1 LALSLAPLPIDAL
14 LPELVAKLTGAN
26 CLVLRAPPGAGK
38 TTRVAP
44 ALLDAGLAGQKNL
57 LLLQPRRLAARAA
70 AERIAQERGVA
81 LGQEVGYQV
90 RFERRAGPR
99 TRILVMTDGM
109 LLRRLQDDPF
119 LEDVGCVV
127 FDEFHERSLNLDL
140 ALAMIRRAQLELR
153 PELRVVVMSATLAAG
168 PVARFLGDCPQV
180 EAEGRMF
187 PVNVRYLRHA
197 RSEPLEAVVARCVAE
212 SLEQIAGHVLV
223 FLPGQREIWRVQRQ
237 LESLARAADV
247 LVMPL
252 HGELPLA
259 EQQAVLE
266 PSAQRKIVL
275 ATNVAETSIT
285 IEGVTAVVDSGL
297 ARRQQFDPGMG
308 INHLELCRIS
318 RAAADQRAGRAGRTG
333 PGICLRLWTEREQQG
348 MSDFEIPE
356 VLRVDL
362 AGPVLELL
370 HWGEADPAKFAW
382 FEPPPDESLRRAE
395 VLLRRLGATDDTGL
409 TPLGRQ
415 MVRLPVHPRIA
426 RLLLVGHAAGHSDEA
441 ALVAAMLSERDPLRQ
456 AERRQ
461 QPLEH
466 WSASDVLD
474 RMAIVEEFERGGTQ
488 SPAGGQLNRN
498 AARFILRA
506 RDQLLR
512 LLDQEPGDKG
522 EPGGKGPAVSIS
534 AAEAVRRALFTAYP
548 DRLARRRA
556 AGSRRAVMVGG
567 RGVCL
572 APESAVVE
580 SELFVCVEMQEIGQ
594 SEALVRQASA
604 VERAWL
610 PSEQLHLAVDLEF
623 DPERERVLA
632 VRRTRF
638 EDLVIDEAP
647 IGMPPGADAAE
658 ILAREAAARLQP
670 SQWFDD
676 EAQSFVARVDLL
688 RRHMP
693 ELDWPP
699 LAEDDPNRLL
709 PELCQGCISFE
720 DLRRKNVLPLLQGR
734 LSSRQLATLD
744 REAPLRIR
752 VPSGSQIAV
761 DYTVGKPPALAVRIQ
776 ELYGLAETPRIAG
789 GRVRLVLHLLAPN
802 MRPQQVTDDL
812 ASFWANTYEQVRKD
826 LKRRY
831 PKHSWPDNPA
841 SAQAECAP
849 GPRR

>member
-1 LALSLAPLPIDAL
+1 MSLAPLPIDAL
-14 LPELVAKLTGAN
+14 LPELVAKLSGGN

-44 ALLDAGLAGQKNL
+44 ALLDAGLAGKKNL

-70 AERIAQERGVA
+70 AERIAQERGVT

-168 PVARFLGDCPQV
+168 PVARFLGDCPQL
-180 EAEGRMF
+180 ETEGRMF
-187 PVNVRYLRHA
+187 PLDVRYLRHA
-197 RSEPLEAVVARCVAE
+197 RSEPLEALVARSVGE
-212 SLEQIAGHVLV
+212 SLEQTAGHVLV
-223 FLPGQREIWRVQRQ
+223 FLPGQREIWRAQRQ
-237 LESLARAADV
+237 LESLSHFGEV
-247 LVMPL
+247 SVMPL
-252 HGELPLA
+252 HGELPLSD
-259 EQQAVLE
+259 QQAVLQ
-266 PSAQRKIVL
+266 PSAQRKVVL

-297 ARRQQFDPGMG
+297 ARRQQFDPAIG
-308 INHLELCRIS
+308 INHLELGRIS

-333 PGICLRLWTEREQQG
+333 PGICLRLWTEREQRG

-362 AGPVLELL
+362 AGPVLALL
-370 HWGEADPAKFAW
+370 QWGESDPGKFAW
-382 FEPPPDESLRRAE
+382 FEAPPDESLRRAL
-395 VLLRRLGATDDTGL
+395 VLLRRLGATDNAGL

-426 RLLLVGHAAGHSDEA
+426 RLLLAGHAAGHSGEA
-441 ALVAAMLSERDPLRQ
+441 ALVAAMLSERDPWRQ
-456 AERRQ
+456 TERRGQ
-461 QPLEH
+461 SLEH

-474 RMAIVEEFERGGTQ
+474 RMAILEEFERGGTQ

-512 LLDQEPGDKG
+512 LLDRK
-522 EPGGKGPAVSIS
+522 PGGKAPSHSPS
-534 AAEAVRRALFTAYP
+534 AEEAVRRALLTAYP

-580 SELFVCVEMQEIGQ
+580 AELFVCVEMQELGQ

-604 VERAWL
+604 VERDWL
-610 PSEQLHLAVDLEF
+610 PSEQLHVTVDLEF
-623 DPERERVLA
+623 DLQRERVMA

-658 ILAREAAARLQP
+658 ILACEASARLEP

-676 EAQSFVARVDLL
+676 EARSFVARVDLL

-720 DLRRKNVLPLLQGR
+720 DLRRKAVLPLLQGR
-734 LSSRQLATLD
+734 LSSRQLAALD
-744 REAPLRIR
+744 RDAPLRVR

-761 DYTVGKPPALAVRIQ
+761 DYTAGKPPALAVRIQ

-789 GRVRLVLHLLAPN
+789 GRARLVLHLLAPN

-831 PKHSWPDNPA
+831 PKHSWPDDPA

-849 GPRR
+849 GRKR

>member
-1 LALSLAPLPIDAL
+1 MSLAPLPIDAL
-14 LPELVAKLTGAN
+14 LPELVAKLVGAN

-44 ALLDAGLAGQKNL
+44 ALLDAGLAGQKSL
-57 LLLQPRRLAARAA
+57 LLLQPRRLAARTA
-70 AERIAQERGVA
+70 AERIARERGVA

-90 RFERRAGPR
+90 RFERRASAR

-140 ALAMIRRAQLELR
+140 ALAMVRRAQLELR

-180 EAEGRMF
+180 ESEGRMF
-187 PVNVRYLRHA
+187 PVDVRYLRHA
-197 RSEPLEAVVARCVAE
+197 RSEPLEAAVARCVAE
-212 SLEQIAGHVLV
+212 SLEQTAGHVLV
-223 FLPGQREIWRVQRQ
+223 FLPGQREIWRAGRQ
-237 LESLARAADV
+237 LESLGLAGRVA
-247 LVMPL
+247 VMPL

-259 EQQAVLE
+259 EQQAVLA
-266 PSAQRKIVL
+266 PCAQRKVVL

-297 ARRQQFDPGMG
+297 ARRQQFDAALG
-308 INHLELCRIS
+308 INHLDVCRIS

-348 MSDFEIPE
+348 MAQFETPE

-362 AGPVLELL
+362 ASPVLELL
-370 HWGEADPAKFAW
+370 QWGEADPGKFAW
-382 FEPPPDESLRRAE
+382 FEAPPDEPLDRAL
-395 VLLRRLGATDDTGL
+395 VLLRRLGAIDDAGL
-409 TPLGRQ
+409 TALGRQ

-426 RLLLVGHAAGHSDEA
+426 RLLLAGHAAGHSQEA
-441 ALVAAMLSERDPLRQ
+441 ALAAAILAERDPFRQ
-456 AERRQ
+456 GERHG

-474 RMAIVEEFERGGTQ
+474 RMAMVEEFERGRAQ
-488 SPAGGQLNRN
+488 SSGSGKLNRN

-512 LLDQEPGDKG
+512 LLDREPGDNN
-522 EPGGKGPAVSIS
+522 PSNSIPV
-534 AAEAVRRALFTAYP
+534 AEAVGRALFTAYP

-556 AGSRRAVMVGG
+556 PESRRAVMVGG

-580 SELFVCVEMQEIGQ
+580 SELFVCVEIQEIGQ
-594 SEALVRQASA
+594 SESLVRQASA
-604 VERAWL
+604 VEHDWL
-610 PSEQLHLAVDLEF
+610 PAERLQVSVDLEF
-623 DPERERVLA
+623 DPQRQRVLA
-632 VRRTRF
+632 VRHTRF

-647 IGMPPGADAAE
+647 TGVPPGADAAE
-658 ILAREAAARLQP
+658 ILAREAAARLEP
-670 SQWFDD
+670 AHWFDA
-676 EAQSFVARVDLL
+676 EAQSFVARVELL
-688 RRHMP
+688 RRHLP

-699 LAEDDPNRLL
+699 LDVDDPNRLL
-709 PELCQGCISFE
+709 PELCRGCVSFE
-720 DLRRKNVLPLLQGR
+720 DLRRKSILPLLQSR
-734 LSSRQLATLD
+734 LDYRQLAALD
-744 REAPLRIR
+744 REAPPRIR

-761 DYTVGKPPALAVRIQ
+761 DYAPGKPPSLAVRIQ
-776 ELYGLAETPRIAG
+776 ELYGMAETPRIAG
-789 GRVRLVLHLLAPN
+789 GRARLVLHLLAPN

-812 ASFWANTYEQVRKD
+812 ASFWANTYAQVRKD

-831 PKHSWPDNPA
+831 PKHSWPDDPA
-841 SAQAECAP
+841 NAQAERAP
-849 GPRR
+849 GRRR

>member
-14 LPELVAKLTGAN
+14 LPEIVAKLAGPN

-44 ALLDAGLAGQKNL
+44 ALLDAGLAGKKSL

-70 AERIAQERGVA
+70 AERIAHERDVA
-81 LGQEVGYQV
+81 LGEEVGYQV

-140 ALAMIRRAQLELR
+140 ALAMIRRAQLDLR
-153 PELRVVVMSATLAAG
+153 PELKIVVMSATLAAG

-180 EAEGRMF
+180 ESEGRMF
-187 PVNVRYLRHA
+187 PVDVRYLRHA

-212 SLEQIAGHVLV
+212 SLEQTAGHVLV
-223 FLPGQREIWRVQRQ
+223 FLPGQREIWRAQRQ
-237 LESLARAADV
+237 LESLVEATDV
-247 LVMPL
+247 SLMPL

-259 EQQAVLE
+259 EQQAVLQ
-266 PSAQRKIVL
+266 SSTRRKVVL

-285 IEGVTAVVDSGL
+285 IDGVTTVVDSGL
-297 ARRQQFDPGMG
+297 ARRQQFDPALG
-308 INHLELCRIS
+308 INHLEVCRIS

-348 MSDFEIPE
+348 LADFEIPE

-370 HWGEADPAKFAW
+370 QWGEADPGKFAW
-382 FEPPPDESLRRAE
+382 FESPPDESLRRAL
-395 VLLRRLGATDDTGL
+395 VLLRRLGAIDRTSL

-415 MVRLPVHPRIA
+415 MVRLPVHPRVA
-426 RLLLVGHAAGHSDEA
+426 RLLLAGQMAGHPNEA
-441 ALVAAMLSERDPLRQ
+441 ALAAAMLSERDPFRQ
-456 AERRQ
+456 QERRG

-474 RMAIVEEFERGGTQ
+474 RMAIIEEFERGGPQ
-488 SPAGGQLNRN
+488 SQAGGQLNRN

-512 LLDQEPGDKG
+512 LLDHET
-522 EPGGKGPAVSIS
+522 GGKASSVS
-534 AAEAVRRALFTAYP
+534 APEAVRRALLTAYP

-580 SELFVCVEMQEIGQ
+580 SELFVCVDVQEVGQ

-604 VERAWL
+604 VERDWL
-610 PSEQLHLAVDLEF
+610 PPAQLKVTIDLEF
-623 DPERERVLA
+623 DPQRERVLA

-638 EDLVIDEAP
+638 ADLVIDEAP
-647 IGMPPGADAAE
+647 IGLPPGVDAAE
-658 ILAREAAARLQP
+658 ILAREAAARLEP
-670 SQWFDD
+670 AQWFDQQ
-676 EAQSFVARVDLL
+676 AQSFVARVELL

-693 ELDWPP
+693 ELEWPP
-699 LAEDDPNRLL
+699 AEDEPNRLL
-709 PELCQGCISFE
+709 LELCQGCVSFE
-720 DLRRKNVLPLLQGR
+720 DLRGKSALPVLQAC

-761 DYTVGKPPALAVRIQ
+761 DYTVGKAPALAVRIQ

-841 SAQAECAP
+841 SARAECAP
-849 GPRR
+849 GRRR

>member
-1 LALSLAPLPIDAL
+1 
-14 LPELVAKLTGAN
+14 
-26 CLVLRAPPGAGK
+26 
-38 TTRVAP
+38 
-44 ALLDAGLAGQKNL
+44 
-57 LLLQPRRLAARAA
+57 
-70 AERIAQERGVA
+70 
-81 LGQEVGYQV
+81 
-90 RFERRAGPR
+90 
-99 TRILVMTDGM
+99 MTDGM
-109 LLRRLQDDPF
+109 LLRRLQDDPY

-187 PVNVRYLRHA
+187 PVDVRYLRHA
-197 RSEPLEAVVARCVAE
+197 RSEPLEAVVARSVGEA
-212 SLEQIAGHVLV
+212 LEQTAGHVLV
-223 FLPGQREIWRVQRQ
+223 FLPGQREIWHAQRQ
-237 LESLARAADV
+237 LESLPQAADV
-247 LVMPL
+247 SVMPL

-266 PSAQRKIVL
+266 PSAQRKVVL

-297 ARRQQFDPGMG
+297 ARRQQFDPALG

-382 FEPPPDESLRRAE
+382 FEPPPDESLRRAL
-395 VLLRRLGATDDTGL
+395 VLLRRLGATDDAGL
-409 TPLGRQ
+409 TPLGRR

-426 RLLLVGHAAGHSDEA
+426 RLLLVGHAAGHSNEA

-512 LLDQEPGDKG
+512 LLDQEPGGKGEPGDKG
-522 EPGGKGPAVSIS
+522 EPGGKGPSVSIS

-604 VERAWL
+604 VEREWL
-610 PSEQLHLAVDLEF
+610 PSEQLQVTVDLEF

-647 IGMPPGADAAE
+647 IGMPRDADAAE

-709 PELCQGCISFE
+709 PELCRGCLSFD
-720 DLRRKNVLPLLQGR
+720 DLRRKAVLPLLQGR
-734 LSSRQLATLD
+734 LSSRQLAALD

-831 PKHSWPDNPA
+831 PKHSWPDDPA

-849 GPRR
+849 GRRR